1 MGMSKI
7 FSPAFFGFT
16 PATKHSLPFAYSWH
30 FSVWNW
36 PVLPVMP
43 WVMMRV
49 FLLIRMVIRGSLL
62 DRFDDLGG
70 GFSHGIGR
78 DDGQTGILQ
87 DLLAD
92 LFVGAL
98 HADDQRH
105 GQVGFLG
112 RGDNA
117 GGVGVA
123 AHDAAEDVHEDALD
137 LGVLEHDLEGFGDLL
152 GRGAATDVEEVGRLG
167 AEQLDGVH
175 GGHGQTGTVHQ
186 AADVTVERDV
196 GEVEL
201 GGFDF
206 VGVFFVQVAH
216 GDDFRLTV
224 QRVGVEVELGV
235 ERLDGAVGFVDQRV
249 DFSQRSVGFHV
260 AGVQVLQRFDALR
273 NRSFVHAHAL
283 GQFQGLLVGQADQ
296 RVDEDLDDLF
306 RCLVCDF
313 FDVHTALVRSHH
325 GNGLGSAV
333 GQRSNVVFVLD
344 VGAFFDQQVTNLLAF
359 RAGLMRDQLHAENLA
374 GVFANFF
381 QRGCDLDATA
391 LATAT
396 CVNLGLDHPDLAA
409 QGFGCLDRVFHG
421 GAVNPARNGDAEFL
435 QDLLALIFV
444 NFHAL
449 SLRLVKLRAMS
460 GSRNSPDPT
469 RLYRLGIQN
478 LITEIK
484 FLDTSKFIIMEL
496 IPPPASPC
504 AAGAATRL
512 QQRPGSA
519 RKPARIRPR
528 PSAVTTDSRARH
540 HPTTP
545 PPRNRRSAPTSA
557 QR

>member
-49 FLLIRMVIRGSLL
+49 FLLIRMDIRGSLL

-78 DDGQTGILQ
+78 DDEQTGILQ

-98 HADDQRH
+98 HADNQRH

-112 RGDNA
+112 CSDNA
-117 GGVGVA
+117 GGDGVA
-123 AHDAAEDVHEDALD
+123 AHDAAEDVDQDALD
-137 LGVLEHDLEGFGDLL
+137 LGILEHDLEGFGDLFG
-152 GRGAATDVEEVGRLG
+152 GRAAADVEEVGRLG

-175 GGHGQTGTVHQ
+175 GRHGQAGAVDQ
-186 AADVTVERDV
+186 AADVAVERDV

-206 VGVFFVQVAH
+206 VGIFFGRVAH
-216 GDDFRLTV
+216 GDDRFLTV
-224 QRVGVEVELGV
+224 AGVGVEVELGV
-235 ERLDGAVGFVDQRV
+235 EGLDGAVAFVDQRV

-260 AGVQVLQRFDALR
+260 AGVQLLQRIDAPR
-273 NRSFVHAHAL
+273 DRGFVHAHAL
-283 GQFQGLLVGQADQ
+283 GQGQRLLVGQTDQ

-306 RCLVCDF
+306 RGLVGNF
-313 FDVHTALVRSHH
+313 FDVHAAFVGGHH
-325 GNGLGSAV
+325 GDGLRGAI
-333 GQRSNVVFVLD
+333 GQRGNVVFMLD

-359 RAGLMRDQLHAENLA
+359 RAGLVRDQLHTEDLA

-381 QRGCDLDATA
+381 ERGGNLDTAA

-396 CVNLGLDHPDLAA
+396 GVNLGLDHPDLAA
-409 QGFGCLDRVFHG
+409 QGFGCLSRVVDG
-421 GAVNPARNGDAEFL
+421 RAVNPARNRNAEFL

-449 SLRLVKLRAMS
+449 SLRLVELRAMS
-460 GSRNSPDPT
+460 GSRT
-469 RLYRLGIQN
+469 I
-478 LITEIK
+478 
-484 FLDTSKFIIMEL
+484 
-496 IPPPASPC
+496 
-504 AAGAATRL
+504 
-512 QQRPGSA
+512 
-519 RKPARIRPR
+519 PR
-528 PSAVTTDSRARH
+528 P
-540 HPTTP
+540 HPVIP
-545 PPRNRRSAPTSA
+545 F
-557 QR
+557 